1 MIFLRENR
9 SPYPKNNRKHLISL
23 EKEEFLTY
31 KKVKNK
37 QGKEF
42 LDIEII
48 NGKSDELIYL
58 AEEDFVFKIVNL
70 EEKTI
75 SFAPKFT
82 GRKEEFKL
90 FDEQGFPEIH
100 FSYLKKL
107 VKNFYIKN
115 DNNREAILK
124 RDQNMC
130 QLCGFND
137 THALEMHH
145 IVSKKSPFMIEEFIH
160 SPLNLITL
168 CANCHSIQHHIM
180 RNETEEVREKK
191 Y

>member
-1 MIFLRENR
+1 M
-9 SPYPKNNRKHLISL
+9 
-23 EKEEFLTY
+23 
-31 KKVKNK
+31 
-37 QGKEF
+37 
-42 LDIEII
+42 
-48 NGKSDELIYL
+48 IYL

-70 EEKTI
+70 EEETL

-90 FDEQGFPEIH
+90 FDEQSFPEIH
-100 FSYLKKL
+100 FPYLKKL

-137 THALEMHH
+137 TRALEMHH

-180 RNETEEVREKK
+180 RNETEEVREKNIKRLYEINGANLRGMEDELHISEKEIRNWNKK
-191 Y
+191 YPNFNNPK